1 LFSPSGNA
9 EPEIT
14 ARSAGT
20 SPISDIFLGMARFP
34 RVVVVD
40 VPHHVTQRGN
50 ARQVILA
57 SDADR
62 FTYMALL
69 REYAQLYRLSLL
81 GYCLMSNHV
90 HLIAVPH
97 TAAAL
102 SQSLKQSHGR
112 YASYWNGHNSSTGH
126 VWQGRFY
133 SCPLDERHLW
143 EALRY
148 VELNPV
154 RAGMVERPEQW
165 PWSSAAA
172 HCEFAKPDPILEMER
187 WRKRWAAGEWL
198 CFLTHAES
206 ATDLAALR
214 RFTHTGRP
222 LGSPEFVAE
231 LETSMLRPLAP
242 RKRGRPNKTVPDPHQ
257 LSLISVG

>member
-1 LFSPSGNA
+1 M
-9 EPEIT
+9 T
-14 ARSAGT
+14 
-20 SPISDIFLGMARFP
+20 RFP
-34 RVVVVD
+34 RVVVAG

-62 FTYMALL
+62 LTYMALL
-69 REYAQLYRLSLL
+69 REHAQLYGLSLI

-90 HLIAVPH
+90 HLITVPH
-97 TAAAL
+97 TQVAL
-102 SQSLKQSHGR
+102 SQCLKQAHGR
-112 YASYWNGHNSSTGH
+112 YASYWNGQKSSTGH

-133 SCPLDERHLW
+133 SCPLDEPHLW

-154 RAGMVERPEQW
+154 RAGIVERPEQW

-172 HCEFAKPDPILEMER
+172 HCGLAASDAVLEVER
-187 WRKRWAAGEWL
+187 WKRRWTAGEWRH
-198 CFLTHAES
+198 FLGQPES
-206 ATDLAALR
+206 ASELAALR

-222 LGSPEFVAE
+222 LGSPRFVTE
-231 LETSMLRPLAP
+231 LEASMSRALAP
-242 RKRGRPNKTVPDPHQ
+242 RKRGRPRKPASDLRQ
-257 LSLISVG
+257 LSLTSVA